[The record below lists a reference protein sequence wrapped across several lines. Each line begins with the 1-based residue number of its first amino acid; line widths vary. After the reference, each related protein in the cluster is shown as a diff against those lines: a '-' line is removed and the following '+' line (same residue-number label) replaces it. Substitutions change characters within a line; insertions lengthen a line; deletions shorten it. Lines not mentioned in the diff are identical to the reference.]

1 MDGPAPDRVRRAAVH
16 HALGDAHR
24 LLIVD
29 VLAWSDRTPGELRDL
44 TGLSSNLLAF
54 HLDVLEDAGVVARHA
69 SQGDG
74 RRRYVRLLDGPAA
87 DLAVP
92 ADLPPAATAVLFVC
106 THNSARSQ
114 LAAAAWHART
124 GHPATSAGTAPAAA
138 VHPLAVRAGRAH
150 GLDLRDATPT
160 PWSEVAVAPDLVV
173 SVCDRARES
182 ALPPNVAH
190 VHWSIPDPADGQ
202 ADDFDAVTVDIIRRV
217 DRLAR
222 QVAA

>member
-1 MDGPAPDRVRRAAVH
+1 MVGSDTDRDRRAAVH
-16 HALGDAHR
+16 AALGDPHR
-24 LLIVD
+24 LQIVD
-29 VLAWSDRTPGELRDL
+29 ALAWSDHTPGELRDL
-44 TGLSSNLLAF
+44 TGLPSNLLAF
-54 HLDVLEDAGVVARHA
+54 HLEVLEGAGVVERHA

-87 DLAVP
+87 DHAVP
-92 ADLPPAATAVLFVC
+92 TEVPPATAVLFVC

-124 GHPATSAGTAPAAA
+124 GHPASSAGTDPAPA
-138 VHPLAVRAGRAH
+138 VHPLAVRAGRDQ
-150 GLDLRDATPT
+150 GLDLRSATPT
-160 PWSEVAVAPDLVV
+160 SWSDLDGHPDLVV

-182 ALPPNVAH
+182 ALPPGVAH
-190 VHWSIPDPADGQ
+190 VHWSIPDPADGV